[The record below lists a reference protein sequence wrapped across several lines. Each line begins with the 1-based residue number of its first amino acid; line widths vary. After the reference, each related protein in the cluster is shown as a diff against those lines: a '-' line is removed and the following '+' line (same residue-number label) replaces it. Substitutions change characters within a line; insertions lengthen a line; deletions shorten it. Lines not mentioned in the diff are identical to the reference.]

1 MRRRQI
7 VAALAL
13 CATACAAQQPPARPR
28 HKISAGELYEALS
41 SRFPVRRGLA
51 GMLALEISATQLLLR
66 PDRNQLGAAL
76 LAELRGVR
84 QLQAGEMD
92 LVFSLRYEPS
102 DQTVRAR
109 NPEILDVRWPGAPP
123 EALRALQGMLPRV
136 ASDLGEFVLHRFTQD
151 MITNAE
157 LIRPTPQ
164 VQVVMQMDG
173 WGSPQR
179 KKNTF
184 YHVVAPEPVQFAG
197 IKLFYKNDLKED
209 PPRLLTKQEVLDL
222 KPTPIFIQYQ

>member
-66 PDRNQLGAAL
+66 PARNQLGAAL
-76 LAELRGVR
+76 LAEVRGVR

-123 EALRALQGMLPRV
+123 ETLRALQSLLPRV
-136 ASDLGEFVLHRFTQD
+136 ASDLGEFVLHRFTQR
-151 MITNAE
+151 E
-157 LIRPTPQ
+157 LALPQTMGFEPQELTVVEDGLLVFFGPTP
-164 VQVVMQMDG
+164 
-173 WGSPQR
+173 SR
-179 KKNTF
+179 
-184 YHVVAPEPVQFAG
+184 
-197 IKLFYKNDLKED
+197 
-209 PPRLLTKQEVLDL
+209 
-222 KPTPIFIQYQ
+222 

>member
-28 HKISAGELYEALS
+28 HKITAGELYEALS

-76 LAELRGVR
+76 LAEVRGVR

-136 ASDLGEFVLHRFTQD
+136 ASDLGEFVLHRFTPR
-151 MITNAE
+151 E
-157 LIRPTPQ
+157 LSLPQ
-164 VQVVMQMDG
+164 TMGFEPQELTVVEDG
-173 WGSPQR
+173 LLVFFGPKRSP
-179 KKNTF
+179 
-184 YHVVAPEPVQFAG
+184 
-197 IKLFYKNDLKED
+197 
-209 PPRLLTKQEVLDL
+209 
-222 KPTPIFIQYQ
+222 

>member
-28 HKISAGELYEALS
+28 HKITAGELYEALS

-76 LAELRGVR
+76 LAEVRGVR

-136 ASDLGEFVLHRFTQD
+136 ASDLGEFVLHRFTPR
-151 MITNAE
+151 E
-157 LIRPTPQ
+157 LALPQ
-164 VQVVMQMDG
+164 TMGFEPQELTVVEDG
-173 WGSPQR
+173 L
-179 KKNTF
+179 
-184 YHVVAPEPVQFAG
+184 VVFFGPKPV
-197 IKLFYKNDLKED
+197 
-209 PPRLLTKQEVLDL
+209 R
-222 KPTPIFIQYQ
+222 

>member
-76 LAELRGVR
+76 LAELRGMR

-136 ASDLGEFVLHRFTQD
+136 ASDLGEFVLHRFTQR
-151 MITNAE
+151 E
-157 LIRPTPQ
+157 LALPQ
-164 VQVVMQMDG
+164 TMGFEPQELTVVEDG
-173 WGSPQR
+173 LLVFFGPKRSP
-179 KKNTF
+179 
-184 YHVVAPEPVQFAG
+184 
-197 IKLFYKNDLKED
+197 
-209 PPRLLTKQEVLDL
+209 
-222 KPTPIFIQYQ
+222 

>member
-66 PDRNQLGAAL
+66 PARNQLGAAL
-76 LAELRGVR
+76 LAEVRGMQ

-123 EALRALQGMLPRV
+123 ETLRALQGLLPRV
-136 ASDLGEFVLHRFTQD
+136 ASDLGEFVLHRFTQR
-151 MITNAE
+151 E
-157 LIRPTPQ
+157 LALPQTMGFEPQELTVVEDGLVVFFGPRP
-164 VQVVMQMDG
+164 G
-173 WGSPQR
+173 R
-179 KKNTF
+179 
-184 YHVVAPEPVQFAG
+184 
-197 IKLFYKNDLKED
+197 
-209 PPRLLTKQEVLDL
+209 
-222 KPTPIFIQYQ
+222 

>member
-136 ASDLGEFVLHRFTQD
+136 ASDLGEFVLHRFTQR
-151 MITNAE
+151 E
-157 LIRPTPQ
+157 LALPQ
-164 VQVVMQMDG
+164 TMGFEPQELTVVEDG
-173 WGSPQR
+173 LLVFFGPKRSP
-179 KKNTF
+179 
-184 YHVVAPEPVQFAG
+184 
-197 IKLFYKNDLKED
+197 
-209 PPRLLTKQEVLDL
+209 
-222 KPTPIFIQYQ
+222 

>member
-13 CATACAAQQPPARPR
+13 CATTCAAQQPPARPR
-28 HKISAGELYEALS
+28 HKISAGELYEALA

-76 LAELRGVR
+76 LAEVRGVR

-123 EALRALQGMLPRV
+123 EALRALQGLLPRV
-136 ASDLGEFVLHRFTQD
+136 ASDLGEIVLHRFTQR
-151 MITNAE
+151 E
-157 LIRPTPQ
+157 LALPQ
-164 VQVVMQMDG
+164 TMGFEPQELTVVEDG
-173 WGSPQR
+173 
-179 KKNTF
+179 
-184 YHVVAPEPVQFAG
+184 
-197 IKLFYKNDLKED
+197 
-209 PPRLLTKQEVLDL
+209 LLVFFGP
-222 KPTPIFIQYQ
+222 KPNR

>member
-51 GMLALEISATQLLLR
+51 GMLALEIRATQLLLR

-76 LAELRGVR
+76 LAEVRGVR

-136 ASDLGEFVLHRFTQD
+136 ASDLGEFVLHRFTPR
-151 MITNAE
+151 E
-157 LIRPTPQ
+157 LSLPQ
-164 VQVVMQMDG
+164 TMGFEPQELTVVEDG
-173 WGSPQR
+173 LLVFFGPKRSP
-179 KKNTF
+179 
-184 YHVVAPEPVQFAG
+184 
-197 IKLFYKNDLKED
+197 
-209 PPRLLTKQEVLDL
+209 
-222 KPTPIFIQYQ
+222 

>member
-7 VAALAL
+7 VTALAL

-28 HKISAGELYEALS
+28 HKITAGELYEALS

-92 LVFSLRYEPS
+92 LMFSLRYEPS

-136 ASDLGEFVLHRFTQD
+136 ASDLGEFVLHRFTQR
-151 MITNAE
+151 E
-157 LIRPTPQ
+157 LALPQTMGFEPQELTVVEDGLVVFFGPKPIR
-164 VQVVMQMDG
+164 
-173 WGSPQR
+173 
-179 KKNTF
+179 
-184 YHVVAPEPVQFAG
+184 
-197 IKLFYKNDLKED
+197 
-209 PPRLLTKQEVLDL
+209 
-222 KPTPIFIQYQ
+222 

>member
-28 HKISAGELYEALS
+28 HKITAGELYEALS

-76 LAELRGVR
+76 LAEVRGVR

-136 ASDLGEFVLHRFTQD
+136 ASDLGEFVLHRFTPR
-151 MITNAE
+151 E
-157 LIRPTPQ
+157 LALPQTMGFEPQELTVVEDGLVVFFGPKSIR
-164 VQVVMQMDG
+164 
-173 WGSPQR
+173 
-179 KKNTF
+179 
-184 YHVVAPEPVQFAG
+184 
-197 IKLFYKNDLKED
+197 
-209 PPRLLTKQEVLDL
+209 
-222 KPTPIFIQYQ
+222 

>member
-76 LAELRGVR
+76 LAELRGMR

-136 ASDLGEFVLHRFTQD
+136 AQDLGEFVLHRFTPR
-151 MITNAE
+151 E
-157 LIRPTPQ
+157 LALPQ
-164 VQVVMQMDG
+164 TMGFEPQELTVVEDG
-173 WGSPQR
+173 LLVFFGPKRSP
-179 KKNTF
+179 
-184 YHVVAPEPVQFAG
+184 
-197 IKLFYKNDLKED
+197 
-209 PPRLLTKQEVLDL
+209 
-222 KPTPIFIQYQ
+222 

>member
-28 HKISAGELYEALS
+28 HKISASELYEALS

-76 LAELRGVR
+76 LAEVRGVR

-136 ASDLGEFVLHRFTQD
+136 ASDLGEFVLHRFTQR
-151 MITNAE
+151 E
-157 LIRPTPQ
+157 LALPQ
-164 VQVVMQMDG
+164 TMGFEPQELTVVEDG
-173 WGSPQR
+173 LLVFFGP
-179 KKNTF
+179 K
-184 YHVVAPEPVQFAG
+184 PV
-197 IKLFYKNDLKED
+197 
-209 PPRLLTKQEVLDL
+209 R
-222 KPTPIFIQYQ
+222 